1 MRGGPKERPKAPVFC
16 TRCGKEIPRFEE
28 FTRII
33 LGCKLDLYEQVAL
46 YHKRDYPNRNFEWWE
61 QSRKTVKT
69 WRFCP
74 ECAQEVAVLIDGFVT
89 DGEPSS

>member
-28 FTRII
+28 FTRNI

-46 YHKRDYPNRNFEWWE
+46 YHKRD
-61 QSRKTVKT
+61 
-69 WRFCP
+69 
-74 ECAQEVAVLIDGFVT
+74 
-89 DGEPSS
+89 